1 MIYFPIPGPEQRKR
15 LWKQVFSEE
24 STLEKDFDLDEIAIK
39 YELAGGAIINVSRYS
54 SMKALKRGS
63 NIILKK
69 DIIEGIRKEFG
80 KEGKIV

>member
-1 MIYFPIPGPEQRKR
+1 MIYFPMPGPEQRKR
-15 LWKQVFSEE
+15 LWKQAFSSQ
-24 STLEKDFDLDEIAIK
+24 STLEPGLNIDDIAQK
-39 YELAGGAIINVSRYS
+39 YEMAGGAIINVSRYS

-63 NIILKK
+63 NEIFKK

>member
-1 MIYFPIPGPEQRKR
+1 M
-15 LWKQVFSEE
+15 
-24 STLEKDFDLDEIAIK
+24 
-39 YELAGGAIINVSRYS
+39 AGGAIINVSRYS

-63 NIILKK
+63 NEIFKK